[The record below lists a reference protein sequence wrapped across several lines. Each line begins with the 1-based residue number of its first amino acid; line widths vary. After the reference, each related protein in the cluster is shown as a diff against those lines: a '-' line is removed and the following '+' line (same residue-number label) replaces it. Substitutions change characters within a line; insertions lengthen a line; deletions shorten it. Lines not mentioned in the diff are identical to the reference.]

1 MKVIILGGTGN
12 ISTAIVA
19 RLLEKGHDVTCFNR
33 GQRPVRYE
41 GNVTVINGDKKDYPA
56 FEAAMKRLQFDA
68 VIDMISFN
76 PDDAAATLRA
86 FEGRCGQFVF
96 TSSAAAYRQPTRQFP
111 ITEDCP
117 IRTEN
122 DFEYGF
128 QKAEMERFLYG
139 KMGEGIPITIIR
151 PSLTTGIGG
160 FNLGVTRGNYGIIK
174 RIREG
179 KPLVVFG
186 DGTNPW
192 AWTFSPD
199 LAKAYVGV
207 LGNPKSI
214 GQYYH
219 ACSEDYHIWDDLYQ
233 TFGKIIGVE
242 PKLIH
247 VSTELLC
254 AVDRS
259 AFEHI
264 IKEKMYSG
272 AYDNSKIRS
281 HVPEF
286 VCDYTLEKGLRMMCD
301 WYESD
306 PLARIINPAFEAVE
320 DKVAALYSKWL
331 AEAKA

>member
-1 MKVIILGGTGN
+1 MKVIVLGGTGN

-19 RLLEKGHDVTCFNR
+19 RLLTEGHEVTCFNR
-33 GQRPVRYE
+33 GLRPVRYD
-41 GNVTVINGDKKDYPA
+41 GDVAVINGDKKDYSA
-56 FEAAMKRLQFDA
+56 FEAAMKPYKFDA
-68 VIDMISFN
+68 LIDMLSYN
-76 PDDAAATLRA
+76 PADAAATLRA

-96 TSSAAAYRQPTRQFP
+96 TSSSAVYRQPTGRVP

-122 DFEYGF
+122 DFDYGF

-139 KMGEGIPITIIR
+139 KMEEGIPITIIR

-160 FNLGVTRGNYGIIK
+160 FNLGVTRGNYGIVK

-192 AWTFSPD
+192 SWTFSPD

-207 LGNPKSI
+207 LGNPKTI
-214 GQYYH
+214 GQFYH
-219 ACSEDYHIWDDLYQ
+219 ACTEEVHIWDELYQ

-242 PKLIH
+242 PKIIH

-254 AVDRS
+254 AIDRPT
-259 AFEHI
+259 FEHI
-264 IKEKMYSG
+264 ITEKMYPG
-272 AYDNSKIRS
+272 AFDNSKIKAA
-281 HVPEF
+281 VPEF

-306 PLARIINPAFEAVE
+306 PAARVVKPEFEAIE
-320 DKVAALYSKWL
+320 DKVAALYDRWL
-331 AEAKA
+331 VEAKA